1 MLRTDLI
8 NRLQRQTLR
17 TAIGRR
23 ENGNDIHQAR
33 VVSRFLFAVALL
45 MPLLAPAG
53 LASNAL
59 ASPAAE
65 VKAFPSAEGF
75 GKSSVGGRGGRIVE
89 ITNLNDSGLGSLRTA
104 VEATGPRIVVFRTGG
119 TISLL
124 TPLRITS
131 PYITI
136 AGQTAPGGGIALR
149 NDPSNT
155 KPSLLVQTHDVVV
168 RYLRVRAG
176 PSTLP
181 TSVGRGIG
189 IAKDSYNVIVDHCS
203 VSWGVDTNMT
213 VWDQAHD
220 VTVQWS
226 IISEGL
232 NNSVHPE
239 GPHSKGFGMGGDGTS
254 SYNVSLHHNLFA
266 HNDHRNPQVSNN
278 GSVNVVNNVIYNY
291 GVKAISSSD
300 VRSRVEF
307 DVIGNYVAPGPS
319 SDRDRY
325 GLELHP
331 ITDLGWTVHVSG
343 NISPQRPD
351 SSQPEEDFVEPRDR
365 SYIVS
370 QPVVPDDIPA
380 TSATEAYNAVLDN
393 AGATVPR
400 RDSVDTRVIN
410 DVRNGTGGLIDS
422 PADVGGWPALGV
434 GTAPGDSDHDGMPSR
449 WESRHLLNPND
460 PSDGSRVAANGY
472 TNVENYLNEL
482 AEPPRRSTSPAQAP
496 DVKARFKLGTKGSLA
511 YTPDH
516 DRVKKG
522 KDVVWKNPGSNFR
535 SHTVTFWKGPW
546 KGKHWTLAPG
556 EKKLKT
562 LTKKGTYR
570 FRCSR
575 PGHSKLVVFDGKKR
589 CKGMCGTLAVRKG

>member
-1 MLRTDLI
+1 M
-8 NRLQRQTLR
+8 NRPQLPAPR
-17 TAIGRR
+17 TATGRR
-23 ENGNDIHQAR
+23 ERGNDIQTQ
-33 VVSRFLFAVALL
+33 VLGRFLFAVALL

-53 LASNAL
+53 LASHAL
-59 ASPAAE
+59 AIPVSTE

-75 GKSSVGGRGGRIVE
+75 GKNSIGGRGGRIIEV
-89 ITNLNDSGLGSLRTA
+89 TNLNDSGLGSLRAA
-104 VEATGPRIVVFRTGG
+104 VEATGPRIVVFRRGG

-124 TPLRITS
+124 TPIRITS

-155 KPSLLVQTHDVVV
+155 KPSLLVRSHDVVV
-168 RYLRVRAG
+168 RYLRVRPG

-189 IAKDSYNVIVDHCS
+189 ISGDAYNVIVDHCS

-213 VWDQAHD
+213 VWDQTHD

-226 IISEGL
+226 IISETL

-239 GPHSKGFGMGGDGTS
+239 GPHSRGFGIGGDGTS
-254 SYNVSLHHNLFA
+254 SYNVSVHHNLFA
-266 HNDHRNPQVSNN
+266 HNDVRNPEIHNN
-278 GSVNVVNNVIYNY
+278 GSVELVNNVIYGY
-291 GVKAISSSD
+291 GQRAILLSD
-300 VRSRVEF
+300 RVSHLE
-307 DVIGNYVAPGPS
+307 VNAIGNYVKPGSS
-319 SDRDRY
+319 SDPDRY
-325 GLELHP
+325 GLEMRSV
-331 ITDLGWTVHVSG
+331 TGLGLSVYVSG

-351 SSQPEEDFVEPRDR
+351 STRPEEEFVGPRYR
-365 SYIVS
+365 SYIVT
-370 QPVVPDDIPA
+370 QPVVPEITPA
-380 TSATEAYNAVLDN
+380 TSAAEAYEAVLPN
-393 AGATVPR
+393 AGATLPR
-400 RDSVDTRVIN
+400 RDAVDMRVIN

-422 PADVGGWPALGV
+422 PMDVGGWPALEV
-434 GTAPGDSDHDGMPSR
+434 GTAPEDSDHDGMPSD

-482 AEPPRRSTSPAQAP
+482 AERPSGTASPVKGP
-496 DVKARFKLGTKGSLA
+496 DVAARFKLGTKGSLA
-511 YTPDH
+511 FTPEY

-522 KDVVWKNPGSNFR
+522 KDVVWKNPSSNFT
-535 SHTVTFWKGPW
+535 SHTVNFWKGPW
-546 KGKHWTLAPG
+546 KGKRWTLAPS

-570 FRCSR
+570 FRCTRHSR
-575 PGHSKLVVFDGKKR
+575 LVGRGDKKR
-589 CKGMCGTLAVRKG
+589 CKGVCGKLEVRRG